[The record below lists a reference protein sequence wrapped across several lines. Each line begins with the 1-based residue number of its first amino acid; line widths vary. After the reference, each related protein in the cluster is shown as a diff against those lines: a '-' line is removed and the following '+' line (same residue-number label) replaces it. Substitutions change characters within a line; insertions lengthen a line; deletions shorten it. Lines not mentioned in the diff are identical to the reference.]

1 MTFEPQG
8 HEDTK
13 QVGRAPPNGLK
24 LRTNGQELEAKSQQ
38 LPPRCLA
45 SFFRLHPSSFHPLLR
60 SHARLRGTTR
70 VIRQANTRETPRTEG
85 PWGTSWRAWRVL
97 GFRGGGAYNTCVKTG
112 SSSHVEQE
120 RSRRRLAVQ
129 GRVQGVG
136 FRPFVCRLACDLRL
150 GGFVGNDTH
159 GAFIEVEGPASAI
172 DEFERRLRGE
182 LPPLARIAQLTGSL
196 VASVGETTFRIIH
209 SSNAGQQ
216 DAEITPDTATCPDCL
231 RELFDPAD
239 RRFRYPFINCTN
251 CGPRYS
257 IIQAVPYDR
266 PNTTMQRFVMCPAC
280 QAEYD
285 DPANRRFH
293 AQPNACPVCGPRVW
307 LCDTSGREIAG
318 DAIRLCAER
327 LRDGAI
333 VAIKGIGGFHLACRA
348 DRDEPVV
355 RLRERKMREA
365 KPLAIMVAS
374 LEAVGAIAEV
384 YEVAAVELS
393 GPVRPIV
400 LLPKKPQAS
409 ISRNVAPGNDC
420 LGIMLPYTPL
430 HHLLMTEGVGPLVMT
445 SANPTDEPLCSRND
459 EALERLAEIADAF
472 LMHDRDIER
481 RVDDSVAKLMSGATG
496 ERVIVPIRR
505 ARGLAPAP
513 IRVPVESPMPV
524 LAVGGELKSAVC
536 ILSGGQAVLSEHLG
550 ELENPAAFRNF
561 TATIEQFKK
570 LLRVEPRVVACD
582 MHPDYAAT
590 RYAATLGLP
599 VTEVQHH
606 HAHIVSCMA
615 EAGVS
620 GRVIG
625 VSCDGTGYGTDG
637 AIWGCE
643 ILVCDEAEFERAGHL
658 RYFRLVGGDQAAKDT
673 WRPAAGLLRETFGQD
688 WRQAAGPLLN
698 RIDEQALS
706 LVDRRLTAAHQIP
719 WTSSLGRLFDGVAFL
734 LGICDR
740 NRYEAEAAM
749 DLEAAARAATPA
761 TPLAYSIEKADD
773 GNRPAVC
780 DFRPMVKDMLARLGG
795 GEPAGALARAF
806 HETCA
811 SMLADVVGSAA
822 IVTGIRHAVLSGGCF
837 ANRLLLGLLTERL
850 TERGFRTSSHREV
863 PTGDGGIAL
872 GQAVVAAERVRRGLI
887 CV

>member
-1 MTFEPQG
+1 M
-8 HEDTK
+8 
-13 QVGRAPPNGLK
+13 
-24 LRTNGQELEAKSQQ
+24 
-38 LPPRCLA
+38 
-45 SFFRLHPSSFHPLLR
+45 
-60 SHARLRGTTR
+60 
-70 VIRQANTRETPRTEG
+70 
-85 PWGTSWRAWRVL
+85 
-97 GFRGGGAYNTCVKTG
+97 KTG

-120 RSRRRLAVQ
+120 RSRRRLTVQ

-136 FRPFVCRLACDLRL
+136 FRPFVCRLASDLRL

-172 DEFERRLRGE
+172 DEFERRLSGE

-209 SSNAGQQ
+209 SSSAGQQ

-239 RRFRYPFINCTN
+239 RRYRYPFINCTN

-266 PNTTMQRFVMCPAC
+266 PNTTMRRFVMCPAC

-285 DPANRRFH
+285 DPTSRRFH
-293 AQPNACPVCGPRVW
+293 AQPNACPTCGPRVW
-307 LCDTSGREIAG
+307 LCDKSAREIPG
-318 DAIRLCAER
+318 DAIHLCVER

-374 LEAVGAIAEV
+374 LDAAGAIAEV
-384 YEVAAVELS
+384 DEVAAVELS

-409 ISRNVAPGNDC
+409 ISPNVAPGNDC

-430 HHLLMTEGVGPLVMT
+430 HHLLMAEGVGPLVMT

-459 EALERLAEIADAF
+459 EALERLAQIADAF

-513 IRVPVESPMPV
+513 IRVPVESPVPV

-561 TATIEQFKK
+561 TATIEQFKR
-570 LLRVEPRVVACD
+570 LLRVEPRIVACD

-599 VTEVQHH
+599 VTQVQHH

-615 EAGVS
+615 EAGIS

-643 ILVCDEAEFERAGHL
+643 VLVCDEAEFTRVGHL
-658 RYFRLVGGDQAAKDT
+658 RYFKLVGGDRAAKDT
-673 WRPAAGLLRETFGQD
+673 WRPAAGLLYGTFGQK
-688 WRQAAGPLLN
+688 WTLPAGPMLS
-698 RIDEQALS
+698 RIEEQALS
-706 LVDRRLTAAHQIP
+706 LMDRRLATARHVP
-719 WTSSLGRLFDGVAFL
+719 WTSSLGRLFDAVAFL

-749 DLEAAARAATPA
+749 ALEAVARAAAPTG
-761 TPLAYSIEKADD
+761 PLAYTVEKPED
-773 GNRPAVC
+773 GSRPAIC
-780 DFRPMVKDMLARLGG
+780 DFRPMVKELMARVPDGPDSG
-795 GEPAGALARAF
+795 TLARAF
-806 HETCA
+806 HEACA
-811 SMLADVVGSAA
+811 GMLADVVEYAA
-822 IVTGIRHAVLSGGCF
+822 ARTGIRRTVLSGGCF
-837 ANRLLLGLLTERL
+837 ANRLLLELLTDRL
-850 TERGFRTSSHREV
+850 IERGLTVSSHREV

-872 GQAVVAAERVRRGLI
+872 GQAVAAAERVRRGLI